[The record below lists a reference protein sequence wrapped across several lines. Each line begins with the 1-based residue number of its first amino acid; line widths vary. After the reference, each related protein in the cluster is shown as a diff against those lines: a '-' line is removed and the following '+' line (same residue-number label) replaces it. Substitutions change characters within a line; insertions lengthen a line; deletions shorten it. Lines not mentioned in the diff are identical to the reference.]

1 MDQQYSNFIEI
12 KYEALFDSLK
22 KCEQLE
28 HQKML
33 IGDKEY
39 DSYPMSRVID
49 VLEDTSKPRYYRPKS
64 PPSDEYIKENISKY
78 FMRLKSLSKIKKNLK
93 EFGDLKIF

>member
-1 MDQQYSNFIEI
+1 MDQKYSNFIEI

-33 IGDKEY
+33 ISDKE
-39 DSYPMSRVID
+39 I
-49 VLEDTSKPRYYRPKS
+49 VL
-64 PPSDEYIKENISKY
+64 IQ
-78 FMRLKSLSKIKKNLK
+78 
-93 EFGDLKIF
+93 